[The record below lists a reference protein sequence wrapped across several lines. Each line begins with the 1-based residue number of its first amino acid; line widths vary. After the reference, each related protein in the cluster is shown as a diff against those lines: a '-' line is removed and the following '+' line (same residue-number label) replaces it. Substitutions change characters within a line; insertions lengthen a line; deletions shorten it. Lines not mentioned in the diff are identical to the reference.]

1 MVHTLDQ
8 TSLERSNQ
16 GGYNGGC
23 MERALRQTRVK
34 DVRRKHVLQHLAI
47 EWRIIYTLKFF

>member
-16 GGYNGGC
+16 GGYNGGFV
-23 MERALRQTRVK
+23 EHALRQTRVK
-34 DVRRKHVLQHLAI
+34 NIRLRPVLQHSAV
-47 EWRIIYTLKFF
+47 EWKIIHTFKFF